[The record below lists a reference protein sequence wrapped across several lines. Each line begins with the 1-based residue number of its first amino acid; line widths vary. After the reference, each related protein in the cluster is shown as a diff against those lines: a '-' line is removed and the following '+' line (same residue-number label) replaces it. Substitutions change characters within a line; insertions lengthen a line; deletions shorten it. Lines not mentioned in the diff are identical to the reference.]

1 MKTILIAIAACAPLI
16 ALAAPSVNL
25 VDISKPGVPGKTFAA
40 STSMPASLSSVCA
53 AIQDFAAYPQFMPN
67 VDKIKVASSSG
78 GASLVDVTLK
88 LPMGK
93 IKQYRL
99 KMTPKVTDVS
109 CQLAWKLVPV
119 EGLKPDD
126 TIADTSG
133 YWQLSPEPQDAG
145 ATAIKYQ
152 VYTDPGP
159 VLLHC
164 LHGADRTGMMTAMY
178 RMLYQGWPR
187 EKAIDELKNGGY
199 GYHAVWKNIEKYLKR
214 VDVDAI
220 RAQIDQGTP

>member
-1 MKTILIAIAACAPLI
+1 MKTLLF
-16 ALAAPSVNL
+16 ALAACGPLASFSATAASSVNL

-40 STSMPASLSSVCA
+40 STSMPASVATVCA

-67 VDKIKVASSSG
+67 VDKIKVANAGG
-78 GASLVDVTLK
+78 GASLVDITLK

-99 KMTPKVTDVS
+99 KMTPKVTDAS
-109 CQLAWKLVPV
+109 CQLAWKLVPM

-133 YWQLSPEPQDAG
+133 YWQLSPDPLDAG

-159 VLLHC
+159 VPMGL
-164 LHGADRTGMMTAMY
+164 
-178 RMLYQGWPR
+178 GWIVDSMSRDSIPKMFDALR
-187 EKAIDELKNGGY
+187 A
-199 GYHAVWKNIEKYLKR
+199 R
-214 VDVDAI
+214 VA
-220 RAQIDQGTP
+220 AKK

>member
-1 MKTILIAIAACAPLI
+1 MKTILIALAACAPLI
-16 ALAAPSVNL
+16 ALAAPDVNL

-40 STSMPASLSSVCA
+40 STSMPASVATVCA

-67 VDKIKVASSSG
+67 VDKIKVASAGG
-78 GASLVDVTLK
+78 GASLVDITLK

-93 IKQYRL
+93 VKQYRL
-99 KMTPKVTDVS
+99 KMTPKVTDAS
-109 CQLAWKLVPV
+109 CQLAWKLVPM

-133 YWQLSPEPQDAG
+133 YWQLSPDPLDAG

-159 VLLHC
+159 VPMGL
-164 LHGADRTGMMTAMY
+164 
-178 RMLYQGWPR
+178 GWIVDSMSRDSIPKMFEALR
-187 EKAIDELKNGGY
+187 A
-199 GYHAVWKNIEKYLKR
+199 R
-214 VDVDAI
+214 VAASS
-220 RAQIDQGTP
+220 R